1 MHTPHDI
8 HSWSKQYR
16 EERLEEARVWH
27 LLGRARAS
35 REPRGLRHVGLT
47 WRHSLARLRGVA
59 ASG

>member
-1 MHTPHDI
+1 MHNPHDL

-16 EERLEEARVWH
+16 EERLAEARVWH

-35 REPRGLRHVGLT
+35 REPRMRQVDLT
-47 WRHSLARLRGVA
+47 WRNPLARLRRVA